1 MKVPKSSGAEDRNI
15 KSQFKLTINDR
26 ILLHLLN
33 YLQSKNK
40 REAPFSIT
48 QKGIAE
54 GVGIRW
60 NHVPRAMGKLK
71 KLGFISEEMSHIEE
85 KTRRQKA
92 YFLTDEGMLHAR
104 NLRERIL
111 RWNIRLKKT
120 DGQVIN
126 CKLSEINSKLKT
138 NLSPLSL
145 YMNISDEGEIL
156 EKNLESHQD
165 KEKKETASKTFYV
178 KGEITWI
185 DDLIGRDSE
194 IKTLSDWINS
204 PTISTVVIYGSVGI
218 GKSVLL
224 ADIIKRFR
232 DKKNIFW
239 YKMSES
245 DSQIDILNSLSEFLL
260 ELKNQ
265 TLSAYVK
272 DHDKID
278 LAEVLRILDKGL
290 SDSDTILTFDN
301 YFSVSEEV
309 ADFFSGLC
317 VMASRYR
324 NIKLLM
330 GARDTTPFYCRFY
343 DKNDVKKK
351 KIAELTLKGLDEEG
365 IMHLLDAPNIEKDSL
380 RKIHLMTRGH
390 PLTIELIKKGDVN
403 SLKRIKGFSRQ
414 EASLLLYLKGVES

>member
-1 MKVPKSSGAEDRNI
+1 
-15 KSQFKLTINDR
+15 
-26 ILLHLLN
+26 LHLLN

-40 REAPFSIT
+40 REAPFPIT

-71 KLGFISEEMSHIEE
+71 KLGFISEEMSHIEG

-111 RWNIRLKKT
+111 SWNVRLKKT
-120 DGQVIN
+120 DGQVIS

-138 NLSPLSL
+138 NLSPLDL
-145 YMNISDEGEIL
+145 YMNISEKGEIIQD
-156 EKNLESHQD
+156 NLVSD
-165 KEKKETASKTFYV
+165 TPKEKKETTSKMFYV
-178 KGEITWI
+178 KGEISWI
-185 DDLIGRDSE
+185 DDLVGRGSE

-204 PTISTVVIYGSVGI
+204 ATINTVVIYGSVGI

-224 ADIIKRFR
+224 GEMIKRFR

-245 DSQIDILNSLSEFLL
+245 DSQSDIVNSLSEFLMQFN
-260 ELKNQ
+260 KPA
-265 TLSAYVK
+265 LSSYVK
-272 DHDKID
+272 DHDKIV
-278 LAEVLRILDKGL
+278 LAEVLRILDKEI
-290 SDSDTILTFDN
+290 SDTETILTFDN

-317 VMASRYR
+317 VLASRYR
-324 NIKLLM
+324 NIKLLI

-343 DKNDVKKK
+343 DKNELKKK

-365 IMHLLDAPNIEKDSL
+365 IKLLLDAPNIEKDAL

-390 PLTIELIKKGDVN
+390 PLAIELIKKGDVN
-403 SLKRIKGFSRQ
+403 SLKRVKGFSRQ
-414 EASLLLYLKGVES
+414 EASLLLYLKGVESQ